1 MKLPTWIYILLL
13 AYWRNIDVNKL
24 LLLSHCST
32 SDHATSNMEPPK
44 EKKKVTFAKTKV
56 KSKDQ
61 ENDFVPIPKTNSC
74 KKNLIFHEI
83 FFTKFFLQFGLEPPE
98 RGYFCPFSRYPVSTN
113 PIPFPKTTPFWA
125 KVVSASFM
133 ASTNLPNPAKNVLL
147 LEMWMGIWRSKNWGN
162 PWLWVNKRSF
172 KSSKKYEFILSALGF
187 LTFCPFWRP
196 GKMSGTCTWLC
207 LFVIVDRWPIYS
219 RREKRHFLVSRFWLR
234 QIKSTQVNHSF
245 IARKLKLC
253 MWQNEMFLANF
264 LLV

>member
-1 MKLPTWIYILLL
+1 MSIFVWTWLNSSNHVQTCQILSKCLPKPWPCSGRPH
-13 AYWRNIDVNKL
+13 RNQPFRDNP
-24 LLLSHCST
+24 
-32 SDHATSNMEPPK
+32 AR
-44 EKKKVTFAKTKV
+44 A
-56 KSKDQ
+56 
-61 ENDFVPIPKTNSC
+61 FVGIPTC
-74 KKNLIFHEI
+74 
-83 FFTKFFLQFGLEPPE
+83 LQFGLEPPE

-113 PIPFPKTTPFWA
+113 PIQFPKTTPFWA

-253 MWQNEMFLANF
+253 MIFF
-264 LLV
+264 C